1 MHVMNCT
8 AFDKWYT
15 LKSKSDFP
23 FCNFRMVD
31 MEHQLVKEMST
42 KKSNVL
48 CVVVEVV
55 KNAAETDLL
64 EFKDGGAEVRI
75 L

>member
-1 MHVMNCT
+1 
-8 AFDKWYT
+8 
-15 LKSKSDFP
+15 
-23 FCNFRMVD
+23 MVD